1 MTLRQPALTRRG
13 FLTRLAAI
21 GGAGAVYHGLTTL
34 GLLAVPPAYAG
45 IPAYP
50 ATIGQGR
57 RVVILGAGM
66 AGLTAA
72 LLLSRAGF
80 EVKII

>member
-1 MTLRQPALTRRG
+1 M
-13 FLTRLAAI
+13 
-21 GGAGAVYHGLTTL
+21 
-34 GLLAVPPAYAG
+34 PPAYAG